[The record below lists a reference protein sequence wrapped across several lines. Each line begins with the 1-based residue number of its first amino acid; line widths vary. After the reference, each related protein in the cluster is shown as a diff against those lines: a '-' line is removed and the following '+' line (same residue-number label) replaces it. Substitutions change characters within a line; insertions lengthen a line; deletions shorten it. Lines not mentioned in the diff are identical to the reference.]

1 MKKNIFLLLTACFI
15 NMGQAAA
22 GNVLTVGDV
31 VVPQGG
37 QATIEIDCEFD
48 TEFTA
53 FELQIVLPDGV
64 SLVTDEYSYPVIE
77 KAFDSNHIL
86 TGNQLPSNGNYKI
99 TCRSMENLSM
109 PTSGALFRVT
119 VQAEANLTVGTT
131 LTGSIVG
138 CEFTRTA
145 DSMGEMLD
153 DVDFPIYITEYR
165 TVLDENSATPPEA
178 AADVDVLLNR
188 TINANEWSTICLPFT
203 ATGEQVK
210 TAFGDDVQLASF
222 TGWESEEDGNGAI
235 VAINVMFTSVNA
247 DEGIAAN
254 TPMLIKVSEAVTEAT
269 FDGVTLEPAEEPM
282 VQVGKKASERGWF
295 YGTYAKSIV
304 PEENLFLSGNAFWYS
319 TGNTAIKGFRGY
331 FEFRDVLDAYY
342 NDSEVK
348 VHMFFDDDATG
359 IETID
364 HSSLNID
371 HYYNLAG
378 QRVGKG
384 YKGVVIENG
393 KKVIKK

>member
-1 MKKNIFLLLTACFI
+1 M
-15 NMGQAAA
+15 
-22 GNVLTVGDV
+22 
-31 VVPQGG
+31 
-37 QATIEIDCEFD
+37 E
-48 TEFTA
+48 
-53 FELQIVLPDGV
+53 
-64 SLVTDEYSYPVIE
+64 VT
-77 KAFDSNHIL
+77 
-86 TGNQLPSNGNYKI
+86 
-99 TCRSMENLSM
+99 
-109 PTSGALFRVT
+109 
-119 VQAEANLTVGTT
+119 GT
-131 LTGSIVG
+131 
-138 CEFTRTA
+138 FTR
-145 DSMGEMLD
+145 
-153 DVDFPIYITEYR
+153 VVYI
-165 TVLDENSATPPEA
+165 LDENSDNT
-178 AADVDVLLNR
+178 DVLKQATDVKVQLKR

-210 TAFGDDVQLASF
+210 AAFGEDVQLSSF
-222 TGWESEEDGNGAI
+222 TGWESEENGAGAI
-235 VAINVMFTSVNA
+235 VTINVMFTSVGA

-269 FDGVTLEPAEEPM
+269 FDGVTLEPEEEPM

-295 YGTYAKSIV
+295 YGTYATSTV

-359 IETID
+359 IASIKKKDEGTGIF
-364 HSSLNID
+364 
-371 HYYNLAG
+371 NLSG

>member
-1 MKKNIFLLLTACFI
+1 MMGTLFALVNIV
-15 NMGQAAA
+15 QAQDRL
-22 GNVLTVGDV
+22 VVSDV
-31 VVPQGG
+31 EIPQGG
-37 QATIEIDCEFD
+37 QVSLTVQYQF
-48 TEFTA
+48 TEADKYAGCQFNV
-53 FELQIVLPDGV
+53 VLPDGITFV
-64 SLVTDEYSYPVIE
+64 TNAQGNAVYEMGDCYNETPSHGGNLVAGVESFSSNGSYDNFINGTTGTLVTFTI
-77 KAFDSNHIL
+77 
-86 TGNQLPSNGNYKI
+86 Q
-99 TCRSMENLSM
+99 
-109 PTSGALFRVT
+109 TS
-119 VQAEANLTVGTT
+119 ESLTVGET
-131 LTGSIVG
+131 LTGKIQNIVMG
-138 CEFTRTA
+138 SRTA
-145 DSMGEMLD
+145 VSTPLEDVTFNITIGE
-153 DVDFPIYITEYR
+153 PIDKHI
-165 TVLDENSATPPEA
+165 VLDENSISAPAPATG
-178 AADVDVLLNR
+178 VDVRVIR
-188 TINANEWSTICLPFT
+188 TINADEWSTICLPFAT
-203 ATGEQVK
+203 TGEQVK
-210 TAFGDDVQLASF
+210 AAFGDDVQLASF

-235 VAINVMFTSVNA
+235 VAINVMFTSVSA

-254 TPMLIKVSEAVTEAT
+254 TPMLIKVSETVAEAT

-295 YGTYAKSIV
+295 YGTYAKTTV
-304 PEENLFLSGNAFWYS
+304 PEENLFLNDNKFWYS
-319 TGNTAIKGFRGY
+319 TGKTAIKGFRGF

-342 NDSEVK
+342 DDSDVK